1 MIEIDVLP
9 ASEKQSAD
17 AILLRIGSFS
27 YDNTKKNNQKVILID
42 SGWQSTAEKI
52 ENHLNDYYYTDT
64 IDYVFIT
71 HPDRDHISGLLEL
84 LENKNIKISR
94 TFIHDP
100 WNYKNK
106 LLKRS
111 KDGRRTINSINSRLD
126 ENLDI
131 LSRILDLLDERKII
145 NNEIFGVS
153 DSDKFGLSEL
163 GLYVLGPSKDDYVQL
178 LSEFP
183 GIDEERNTSNKSVY
197 TDKEFDYNPSFRHF
211 LSNPVTSAKNDSS
224 MIILLHNNKKEP
236 IALFTGD
243 AGVESIYKALKEAE
257 YEELEYKNVALMQL
271 PHHGSIKNINQD
283 IIDSINPRKI
293 FVSASDEDNEHPSKL
308 VVNYIINRG
317 IPIKHIG
324 SSGGIVYYFDGAEN
338 RPGWYPAPN
347 MRAFTKVQKIKEGY

>member
-27 YDNTKKNNQKVILID
+27 YDNPENNDQKVILID

-111 KDGRRTINSINSRLD
+111 KDGRRTINSIDSRLD

-131 LSRILDLLDERKII
+131 LSRILDLLDERKIMKYLVFQTAI
-145 NNEIFGVS
+145 NLDYPNLGYMYLVQVKMIMYNYSQNFRELMKNEI
-153 DSDKFGLSEL
+153 L
-163 GLYVLGPSKDDYVQL
+163 P
-178 LSEFP
+178 
-183 GIDEERNTSNKSVY
+183 IRVY
-197 TDKEFDYNPSFRHF
+197 
-211 LSNPVTSAKNDSS
+211 
-224 MIILLHNNKKEP
+224 
-236 IALFTGD
+236 
-243 AGVESIYKALKEAE
+243 
-257 YEELEYKNVALMQL
+257 
-271 PHHGSIKNINQD
+271 
-283 IIDSINPRKI
+283 
-293 FVSASDEDNEHPSKL
+293 
-308 VVNYIINRG
+308 
-317 IPIKHIG
+317 IPIKSLIITHHLDIFCL
-324 SSGGIVYYFDGAEN
+324 I
-338 RPGWYPAPN
+338 
-347 MRAFTKVQKIKEGY
+347 Q